1 MSAAVATRLGRIR
14 EQGGIKGRDIAQ
26 LLDTTPETVSRWNTG
41 RAEPQ
46 PDLLQR
52 LLMLEWMVDE
62 LSEFYDPAEAKLW
75 LFSPHKL
82 LGGIRPADL
91 VKEGRI
97 DKVRALIAQLKDGA
111 YV

>member
-1 MSAAVATRLGRIR
+1 MSAAIASRLERIR
-14 EQGGIKGRDIAQ
+14 ERGGIKGRDIAQ
-26 LLDTTPETVSRWNTG
+26 LLDTTPETISRWNRG
-41 RAEPQ
+41 RTEPQ
-46 PDLLQR
+46 PSLLQR

-62 LSEFYDPAEAKLW
+62 LSEFYDPDEARLW

-82 LGGIRPADL
+82 LAGLRPADL

-97 DKVRALIAQLKDGA
+97 DEVRALIAHLKDGA